1 MVTKLVFEGRSSMNI
16 PNILTIFRILLIPVY
31 LYFFYSNYTNNILF
45 AGLVFI
51 LAGISDVLD
60 GYIARKYDMST
71 KLGVMLDPIA
81 DKLMMFTILISFTT
95 KGIIPFWIL
104 IALGVKEIMMVL
116 GGAILYLFKG
126 KQVMPSN
133 KYGKIATLSF
143 YAATLSIVF
152 KLPEI
157 FSTSLFFLTVLLN
170 LIAFFNYLLI
180 FMKLRDNTSK
190 ELVDK

>member
-1 MVTKLVFEGRSSMNI
+1 MNI
-16 PNILTIFRILLIPVY
+16 PNMLTILRILLIPVY
-31 LYFFYSNYTNNILF
+31 LYFFYSNLENNILF
-45 AGLVFI
+45 AGIVFI
-51 LAGISDVLD
+51 AAGISDVLD

-81 DKLMMFTILISFTT
+81 DKLMTFTILISFTT
-95 KGIIPFWIL
+95 KGIIPLWIL
-104 IALGVKEIMMVL
+104 SALGIKEIMMIL
-116 GGAILYLFKG
+116 GGATLYLFKG
-126 KQVMPSN
+126 KQTVSSN

-170 LIAFFNYLLI
+170 VIAFLNYLII
-180 FMKLRDNTSK
+180 FIELRDNTGK
-190 ELVDK
+190 EIVDK

>member
-1 MVTKLVFEGRSSMNI
+1 MNI
-16 PNILTIFRILLIPVY
+16 PNMLTILRILLIPVY
-31 LYFFYSNYTNNILF
+31 LYFFYSNLENNILF
-45 AGLVFI
+45 AGIVFI

-71 KLGVMLDPIA
+71 KLGVILDPIA

-95 KGIIPFWIL
+95 KGIIPIWIL
-104 IALGVKEIMMVL
+104 IALGIKEMMMIL

-133 KYGKIATLSF
+133 QYGKIATLSF

-157 FSTSLFFLTVLLN
+157 FSTTLFSLTVLLN
-170 LIAFFNYLLI
+170 IIAFLNYLII
-180 FMKLRDNTSK
+180 FIELGDNTGK
-190 ELVDK
+190 EIVDK

>member
-16 PNILTIFRILLIPVY
+16 PNMLTILRILLIPVY
-31 LYFFYSNYTNNILF
+31 LYFFYSNLENNILF
-45 AGLVFI
+45 AGIVFI
-51 LAGISDVLD
+51 VAGISDVLD

-81 DKLMMFTILISFTT
+81 DKLMTFTILISFTT
-95 KGIIPFWIL
+95 KGIIPLWIL
-104 IALGVKEIMMVL
+104 VALGIKEIMMIL
-116 GGAILYLFKG
+116 GGATLYLFKG
-126 KQVMPSN
+126 KQTVSSN

-170 LIAFFNYLLI
+170 VIAFLNYLII
-180 FMKLRDNTSK
+180 FIKLRDNTGK
-190 ELVDK
+190 EIVDK